1 MTLLSASILMFLV
14 MDPFGNIP
22 LFVTILESVPA
33 ARHRRIVMREACIA
47 LGIMVVL
54 LFAGPL
60 LLKALHISMDSL
72 QIAGGIIL
80 FLIAIK
86 MVFGVTDKMF
96 GNLPEGDP
104 LIVPLAVPLI
114 AGPSMAATLVVLA
127 GQAPNRR
134 WEWLLALLLAWA
146 AGTVILLSAT
156 AVAGRLGRRGLSAME
171 RLMGLLLTAIAVEML
186 VQGFRALV
194 TG

>member
-1 MTLLSASILMFLV
+1 MTLLSASILIFLV

-22 LFVTILESVPA
+22 LFVSILDAVPA
-33 ARHRRIVMREACIA
+33 ARHRRIVIREACIA

-60 LLKALHISMDSL
+60 LLKALNVSMDSL

-96 GNLPEGDP
+96 GNIPEGDP

-127 GQAPNRR
+127 GQAPDRR

-146 AGTVILLSAT
+146 AGTVILISAT
-156 AVAGRLGRRGLSAME
+156 AVSGRLGRRGLGAME

-194 TG
+194 DG